1 MSQATSLRSFVDGV
15 MKQKQIDHEASHSNL
30 INQYLHLISSSI
42 FLYCYAIFFNDY
54 RNAIY
59 LGLGSLVLRQ
69 AGHYVFE
76 PPCHEKEQAMLGF
89 DTKKKV
95 KIVITYFIIP
105 TVFLIGL
112 SYNSK
117 FSDVVSQYDVT
128 VADLWLIATLCV
140 VFGRVIF
147 LWYTM
152 NFVTSMH
159 WFVKFVTDPWTDIP
173 AYWRSSYQ
181 ILNPKLLK
189 YALHKSFPNMISAP
203 SGMENI
209 EMDSHGHHGVSSAAL
224 KGVEAA

>member
-1 MSQATSLRSFVDGV
+1 
-15 MKQKQIDHEASHSNL
+15 
-30 INQYLHLISSSI
+30 
-42 FLYCYAIFFNDY
+42 
-54 RNAIY
+54 
-59 LGLGSLVLRQ
+59 LGSLVLRQ

-105 TVFLIGL
+105 TLFLIGL

-117 FSDVVSQYDVT
+117 FSEVVSQYDVT
-128 VADLWLIATLCV
+128 VADLWLIATFCV
-140 VFGRVIF
+140 VFGRVLF

-152 NFVTSMH
+152 SFVISMH

-181 ILNPKLLK
+181 IFNPKLFK
-189 YALHKSFPNMISAP
+189 YALHKSFPNTISAP
-203 SGMENI
+203 IGMENI
-209 EMDSHGHHGVSSAAL
+209 EVDSHGHHGSSSAAH